1 MRSRHIGKIVGKIVV
16 INLVIAASVGF
27 VVAATTIGHAQTVP
41 PPIITTNPSSSLT
54 LPQQPET
61 PVSPTTPGTLP
72 GTTAPNI
79 GVGTNSITGAPCIGG
94 GSSAINGGVPGAPT
108 AADQPAEPG
117 QAVTGLPPNS
127 SIYSLN
133 NQVGGTAN
141 PGAC

>member
-1 MRSRHIGKIVGKIVV
+1 MRSPLVEKIVV
-16 INLVIAASVGF
+16 MNLVIAAGIGF
-27 VVAATTIGHAQTVP
+27 VVAATAIGHAQTVP
-41 PPIITTNPSSSLT
+41 PPVITTNPSSSLT
-54 LPQQPET
+54 LPQPPEA

-94 GSSAINGGVPGAPT
+94 GSSAVTGGIPGAPT
-108 AADQPAEPG
+108 AANQPAQPG
-117 QAVTGLPPNS
+117 QAVNGLPSNT

-133 NQVGGTAN
+133 NQTPNTTN